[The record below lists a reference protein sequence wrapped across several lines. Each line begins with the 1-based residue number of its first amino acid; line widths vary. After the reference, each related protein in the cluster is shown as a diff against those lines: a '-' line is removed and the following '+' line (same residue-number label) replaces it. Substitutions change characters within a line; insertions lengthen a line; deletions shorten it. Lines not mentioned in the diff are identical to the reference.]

1 MASSLARRH
10 YAILVLA
17 VCSLA
22 LSGCVA
28 LNIENTRLEKV
39 DPMHGYRPRSPAQ
52 RRDPGKAI
60 IFLAFSGGGTRAAAL
75 AYGVLEELR
84 ATKIG
89 GGESQSL
96 LDEVDTISGVS
107 GGSFTAAYYGLYG
120 ERIFDEFEPR
130 FLRKNIQWALIL
142 QALKPWNL
150 VRLLTPSLNRSDLAS
165 LYYHENVFDNATF
178 ADLTVAGGPKIHIN
192 ATDLSSGDRFTFN
205 QDSFDLLCS
214 DIDPLPIST
223 AVAASSAV
231 PMLLSP
237 VTFRNHAGTC
247 SYDPPAWVKQA
258 IERSGSDKRLDRS
271 VKSYLRAQDAKKKS
285 YFHLID
291 GSISDNLGLRVA
303 TEFVHAA
310 GGAKGALAVQAAE
323 VPQHMAIVVVN
334 AEIAPNQGIDLSKAS
349 PSLAMLFSS
358 VSGAQI
364 RRYNFETLVLTEEL
378 LHSWG
383 RQLSTD
389 TQTVST
395 YMIDVDFE
403 AVEDDAERDFLNGI
417 PTSFTLSDD
426 AIDRLRRAGRQVLRQ
441 SPQFKALVEALQ

>member
-1 MASSLARRH
+1 MTSSLARRH
-10 YAILVLA
+10 SAILVLA
-17 VCSLA
+17 VCGLA
-22 LSGCVA
+22 LPGCVA
-28 LNIENTRLEKV
+28 LNIENTRLEKA

-89 GGESQSL
+89 GGKSQSL

-165 LYYHENVFDNATF
+165 LYYHDNVFDNATF

-205 QDSFDLLCS
+205 QDSFDLICS

-231 PMLLSP
+231 PVLLSP
-237 VTFRNHAGTC
+237 VTLRNHAGTC
-247 SYDPPAWVKQA
+247 SYDPPAWVEQA
-258 IERSGSDKRLDRS
+258 IERRGSDKRLDRS
-271 VKSYLRAQDAKKKS
+271 VKSYLRAQDAKKKRF
-285 YFHLID
+285 FHLID

-310 GGAKGALAVQAAE
+310 GGAKGALAVQTAE

-334 AEIAPNQGIDLSKAS
+334 AETAPNQGIDLSKAS